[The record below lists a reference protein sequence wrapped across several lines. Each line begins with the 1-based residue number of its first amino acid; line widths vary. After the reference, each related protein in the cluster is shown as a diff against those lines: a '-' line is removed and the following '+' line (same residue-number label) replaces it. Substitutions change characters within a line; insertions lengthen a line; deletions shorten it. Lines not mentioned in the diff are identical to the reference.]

1 MESLADSTC
10 NLAIKEVQASLD
22 DEDADIILKT
32 NDGTLKAHKF
42 VLRGCPYFAAIVDGN
57 WRESQASIITLDIF
71 SYKSVRFVV
80 EHIYKAKESIDST
93 QNLGELVALVDMLDL
108 QSLLKLVCS
117 TIILKICHNF
127 HKPCKDCID
136 GVMCSFQLSSTY
148 HLSDVQTKCLEWITK
163 HFIKTWNS
171 RPFSNLPEQLQQNC
185 LQSLK
190 MSMNVE
196 NIIDLTLQS
205 QQLQEML
212 PLVKWAEPVNVLVKD
227 LSNSCSAFTQQH
239 FSDILLSAKFKSLG
253 QEDTW
258 SLSRVETIILEA
270 AANLPVEQ
278 ACLSYLALEKIMD
291 DLLKAD
297 EIRQPPDPAYVEFI
311 KTLQKAVENRLI
323 QRVGMATKC
332 SAWDAIPKPKQISI
346 MQMGF
351 FDPIDPKYSSDKQN
365 PRRNVGRNHC
375 SNTTT
380 PINVAVPNTRAP
392 RVALPID
399 PFRRTTLRS
408 TVHGERNASTS
419 QAVGRTPGALSASG
433 TSVQQLNRR
442 VPAVSVSRSQSARTP
457 NVGTSRTT
465 TSRSTSNQ
473 VASSQRSVNSTVP
486 RTPIIR

>member
-1 MESLADSTC
+1 
-10 NLAIKEVQASLD
+10 
-22 DEDADIILKT
+22 
-32 NDGTLKAHKF
+32 
-42 VLRGCPYFAAIVDGN
+42 
-57 WRESQASIITLDIF
+57 
-71 SYKSVRFVV
+71 
-80 EHIYKAKESIDST
+80 
-93 QNLGELVALVDMLDL
+93 
-108 QSLLKLVCS
+108 
-117 TIILKICHNF
+117 
-127 HKPCKDCID
+127 
-136 GVMCSFQLSSTY
+136 
-148 HLSDVQTKCLEWITK
+148 
-163 HFIKTWNS
+163 
-171 RPFSNLPEQLQQNC
+171 
-185 LQSLK
+185 
-190 MSMNVE
+190 
-196 NIIDLTLQS
+196 
-205 QQLQEML
+205 
-212 PLVKWAEPVNVLVKD
+212 
-227 LSNSCSAFTQQH
+227 
-239 FSDILLSAKFKSLG
+239 
-253 QEDTW
+253 
-258 SLSRVETIILEA
+258 LSRVETIILEA

-457 NVGTSRTT
+457 NVGPSRTT